1 MRTTLVL
8 MLSLCVLT
16 LAGLADSEPTGLGES
31 ETQFVGGGGPMPTLL
46 FLDLEDLNGTI
57 TGAGYPQIDQV
68 LFANG
73 GGGYGGVLDGIRIGG
88 FGVGGSNLS
97 ASESRSVS
105 FDLAYGGMIIEKAV
119 QAEDD
124 FTVVLGTML
133 GFGGLDLRFISN
145 LPETFEDAVSNPFVS
160 SMTKEFFAVQPYIA
174 FESKPFSWMWARF
187 QLGFLWTLADNWSF
201 ENAEFAGPPRTLGGL
216 TATLM
221 LRFGGGGQ
229 LPLEDLEAALD
240 ELAEELDALDRPDS
254 DTVEPSQTEAIEET
268 ETIEEIEAV
277 EEIEEPETE

>member
-1 MRTTLVL
+1 MKTTLVL

-16 LAGLADSEPTGLGES
+16 LAGLADSEPPGLGEPNG
-31 ETQFVGGGGPMPTLL
+31 EFVAGGGPMPTLL
-46 FLDLEDLNGTI
+46 FLDLDDLNGAI
-57 TGAGYPQIDQV
+57 TDAGYPQIDQV

-73 GGGYGGVLDGIRIGG
+73 GGGYVGALDGIRIGG
-88 FGVGGSNLS
+88 FGVGGSNVS
-97 ASESRSVS
+97 AFESRSVS

-124 FTVVLGTML
+124 FTAVLGTML
-133 GFGGLDLRFISN
+133 GCGGLDLRFISN
-145 LPETFEDAVSNPFVS
+145 LPETFDDAVSDPFVS

-187 QLGFLWTLADNWSF
+187 QLGFLWTLADNWFF
-201 ENAEFAGPPRTLGGL
+201 EDAEFAGPPRTLGGL
-216 TATLM
+216 SATLM

-240 ELAEELDALDRPDS
+240 ELAEELDALDGPDS
-254 DTVEPSQTEAIEET
+254 DTAEPSQA
-268 ETIEEIEAV
+268 EAV
-277 EEIEEPETE
+277 EEAGAVEEVEEAEEPETE